1 MGRGTINSRNARTWQ
16 SQCQRAS
23 TEEWPPGAEDGRP
36 ERINIMT
43 TYEKI
48 TKICEHKEASEMA
61 TKMLQNA
68 IERGQRNCY
77 NEIAE
82 AVYSIYF
89 EK

>member
-1 MGRGTINSRNARTWQ
+1 MTI
-16 SQCQRAS
+16 
-23 TEEWPPGAEDGRP
+23 
-36 ERINIMT
+36 
-43 TYEKI
+43 YEKI
-48 TKICEHKEASEMA
+48 TKICEHKEASETA

-82 AVYSIYF
+82 AVYSTYF

>member
-1 MGRGTINSRNARTWQ
+1 M
-16 SQCQRAS
+16 
-23 TEEWPPGAEDGRP
+23 
-36 ERINIMT
+36 NIMT

-77 NEIAE
+77 NEIVE

>member
-1 MGRGTINSRNARTWQ
+1 
-16 SQCQRAS
+16 
-23 TEEWPPGAEDGRP
+23 
-36 ERINIMT
+36 MT
-43 TYEKI
+43 TYEKME
-48 TKICEHKEASEMA
+48 KICENEKASEMA

-77 NEIAE
+77 NEIVE

>member
-1 MGRGTINSRNARTWQ
+1 MNT
-16 SQCQRAS
+16 
-23 TEEWPPGAEDGRP
+23 
-36 ERINIMT
+36 MT
-43 TYEKI
+43 THEKI
-48 TKICEHKEASEMA
+48 AKICEHKEASEMA
-61 TKMLQNA
+61 IKMLQNA